1 MANII
6 NRYISSNF
14 TKSFLILF
22 VPFFMIISLIYLIKI
37 STLTSQISLTFSE
50 LTKLYGYS
58 IPEIIFYAIPLSFV
72 GAVANLFARLSNDNE
87 LIALFSLGVKSNTIV
102 RQIALIGILFSIL
115 LLSISFLAI
124 PITKQYY
131 KSFKQEKKSNAKFN
145 LNAGE
150 LGQKFGDY
158 YIYIQ
163 SKDNSNNRFN
173 NIVIYSKNKNN
184 QEQFFASKSGE
195 LLHQDSTM
203 ILELYDGY
211 GYTYDKQT
219 LQEAKYK
226 HLRVYKD
233 IQSKQFKLYDVINY
247 WKQAKNVKKIKQKA
261 FFMIFVSLI
270 PILSLYLIAS
280 FTIINPRY
288 QKNHTYSIIFSITLI
303 LYTIA
308 SILHKQANLYL
319 LIGIVMSIFVIGK
332 LLFNKRVMRYF

>member
-37 STLTSQISLTFSE
+37 STLTSQISLSFSE
-50 LTKLYGYS
+50 LIKLYGYS

-87 LIALFSLGVKSNTIV
+87 LIALFSLGVKSNAIV
-102 RQIALIGILFSIL
+102 RQIALIGLLFSIL

-131 KSFKQEKKSNAKFN
+131 KSFKQEKQTNAKFN

-163 SKDNSNNRFN
+163 SKDDSNNRFN
-173 NIVIYSKNKNN
+173 NVVIYNKNKNN

-195 LLHQDSTM
+195 LLYQDTTT

-211 GYTYDKQT
+211 GYTYDKST
-219 LQEAKYK
+219 LEEAKYK

-233 IQSKQFKLYDVINY
+233 IQSKHYKLYDIINY
-247 WKQAKNVKKIKQKA
+247 WKQAKSIKKIKQKA

-288 QKNHTYSIIFSITLI
+288 QKNHTYSVIFSIVLI

-319 LIGIVMSIFVIGK
+319 LVGIVILILLIGK
-332 LLFNKRVMRYF
+332 LLFNRRVVRYF

>member
-37 STLTSQISLTFSE
+37 STLTSQISLSFGE
-50 LTKLYGYS
+50 LLSLYGYS

-72 GAVANLFARLSNDNE
+72 GATANLFARLSNDNE
-87 LIALFSLGVKSNTIV
+87 LVALFSLGVKSHAIV
-102 RQIALIGILFSIL
+102 KQMALIGILFSIL
-115 LLSISFLAI
+115 LLSISFFAI

-131 KSFKQEKKSNAKFN
+131 KSFKQEKQSNAKFN
-145 LNAGE
+145 LNASE

-163 SKDNSNNRFN
+163 SKDDSNNRFN
-173 NIVIYSKNKNN
+173 NIVIYSKNKNS

-195 LLHQDSTM
+195 LLHQDSTT

-226 HLRVYKD
+226 HLKVYKD
-233 IQSKQFKLYDVINY
+233 TQSKQFKLYDVINY
-247 WKQAKNVKKIKQKA
+247 WKQAKNIKKIKQKA

-288 QKNHTYSIIFSITLI
+288 QKNYTYIVIFSITLI

-319 LIGIVMSIFVIGK
+319 LISICLLILIIGK

>member
-1 MANII
+1 
-6 NRYISSNF
+6 
-14 TKSFLILF
+14 
-22 VPFFMIISLIYLIKI
+22 
-37 STLTSQISLTFSE
+37 
-50 LTKLYGYS
+50 
-58 IPEIIFYAIPLSFV
+58 V
-72 GAVANLFARLSNDNE
+72 GATANLFARLSNDNE
-87 LIALFSLGVKSNTIV
+87 LVALFSLGVKSHAIV
-102 RQIALIGILFSIL
+102 KQIALIGLLFSIL

-195 LLHQDSTM
+195 LLHQDSTT

-233 IQSKQFKLYDVINY
+233 IQSKQFKLYDIINY

>member
-1 MANII
+1 
-6 NRYISSNF
+6 
-14 TKSFLILF
+14 
-22 VPFFMIISLIYLIKI
+22 MIISLIYLIKI
-37 STLTSQISLTFSE
+37 STLTSQISLSFKE
-50 LTKLYGYS
+50 LLTLYGYS
-58 IPEIIFYAIPLSFV
+58 VPEIIFYTIPLSFV

-87 LIALFSLGVKSNTIV
+87 LIALFSLGVKSDFIV
-102 RQIALIGILFSIL
+102 KQILLIAVLFSIL

-131 KSFKQEKKSNAKFN
+131 KSFKEEKKSNAQFT
-145 LNAGE
+145 LNAGK

-158 YIYIQ
+158 YIYIK
-163 SKDNSNNRFN
+163 SKDKSSNKFN
-173 NIVIYSKNKNN
+173 NIVIYSKDKNN

-195 LLHQDSTM
+195 LLHKGSTT

-211 GYTYDKQT
+211 GYTYDKKT

-226 HLRVYKD
+226 HLRVYKN
-233 IQSKQFKLYDVINY
+233 IQTKKIKLYDIINY
-247 WKQAKNVKKIKQKA
+247 WKQSRKIKKIKQKA

-288 QKNHTYSIIFSITLI
+288 QKNHTYIVIFSITLI

-319 LIGIVMSIFVIGK
+319 LLGLIIAILISGK
-332 LLFNKRVMRYF
+332 ILFNKKVMRYF